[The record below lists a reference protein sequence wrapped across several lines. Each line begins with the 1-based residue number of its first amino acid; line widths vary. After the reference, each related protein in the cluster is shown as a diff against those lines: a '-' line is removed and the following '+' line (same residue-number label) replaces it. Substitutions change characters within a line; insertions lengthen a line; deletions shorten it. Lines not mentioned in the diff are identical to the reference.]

1 MQTIIKIIESG
12 KTIQGLEQTHVLM
25 DVYSPG
31 RRLRHNQETRFYL
44 FSNQPTAQL
53 FPSKKSMHADEGQFA
68 SPPDGEP
75 ATAAIGNARG
85 EFIIQSAEEQ
95 ARANFYILLA
105 TLLLAPPSAELLH
118 ALANADP
125 IAGETGDLESAW
137 EQLVLVAGIMD
148 ADAVREEFDALFV
161 STGTPLINPH
171 ASLYLSGFMMD
182 RPLAAL
188 RDALRELGLARQ
200 GSAVELEDHL
210 GSLFE
215 TMALLIQQGRDVR
228 TQMAFFNEHIAGW
241 ADACLEAVSRAVI
254 GSIAYCT

>member
-1 MQTIIKIIESG
+1 MDIRS
-12 KTIQGLEQTHVLM
+12 LMTHFRHKDGARSCRVC
-25 DVYSPG
+25 Y
-31 RRLRHNQETRFYL
+31 LREPRD
-44 FSNQPTAQL
+44 FSLP
-53 FPSKKSMHADEGQFA
+53 KESMHADEGKFVLQ
-68 SPPDGEP
+68 PDGEP
-75 ATAAIGNARG
+75 GSTPLENAG
-85 EFIIQSAEEQ
+85 SEFILQSSEEQ
-95 ARANFYILLA
+95 ARAHFYSLMA

-148 ADAVREEFDALFV
+148 AESLREEFDALFV

-188 RDALRELGLARQ
+188 RDTLRELGLARQ
-200 GSAVELEDHL
+200 ASAVELEDHL

-215 TMALLIQQGRDVR
+215 TMALLIQQGRSVQ
-228 TQMAFFNEHIAGW
+228 TQKAFFNKHIAGW
-241 ADACLEAVSRAVI
+241 VHACLEDVRSAGDANFYSHVAQVLEAFLNLERDAFEM
-254 GSIAYCT
+254 GGD

>member
-1 MQTIIKIIESG
+1 MHIDERKFTLQPGGES
-12 KTIQGLEQTHVLM
+12 
-25 DVYSPG
+25 D
-31 RRLRHNQETRFYL
+31 
-44 FSNQPTAQL
+44 
-53 FPSKKSMHADEGQFA
+53 
-68 SPPDGEP
+68 
-75 ATAAIGNARG
+75 AAAPGNAGG
-85 EFIIQSAEEQ
+85 EFNLQPAEEQ
-95 ARANFYILLA
+95 ARACFYGLMA

-148 ADAVREEFDALFV
+148 AEAVREEFDALFV

-188 RDALRELGLARQ
+188 RDKLRELGLARQ
-200 GSAVELEDHL
+200 AGAVELEDHL

-215 TMALLIQQGRDVR
+215 TMALLIGQGRPLAIQREVFDVHLGSWVEPCLKDIR
-228 TQMAFFNEHIAGW
+228 DAPDANFYRKLADVVDAFCRMEV
-241 ADACLEAVSRAVI
+241 EAFELLPQ
-254 GSIAYCT
+254 

>member
-1 MQTIIKIIESG
+1 MSSSPNASSG
-12 KTIQGLEQTHVLM
+12 IRREHGFRSHYAAMLRNPSQMTEPMH
-25 DVYSPG
+25 SNE
-31 RRLRHNQETRFYL
+31 RRL
-44 FSNQPTAQL
+44 
-53 FPSKKSMHADEGQFA
+53 PSRPGEVPGTDPLEDVPGQFNLQ
-68 SPPDGEP
+68 PD
-75 ATAAIGNARG
+75 
-85 EFIIQSAEEQ
+85 EEQ
-95 ARANFYILLA
+95 ARACFYGLMA

-148 ADAVREEFDALFV
+148 AEAVREEFDALFV

-241 ADACLEAVSRAVI
+241 ADACLEDIRAADKANFYLHVAQLI
-254 GSIAYCT
+254 QSFLFVERNAFEMGGG

>member
-1 MQTIIKIIESG
+1 MHTDEPKFPWQVSDE
-12 KTIQGLEQTHVLM
+12 
-25 DVYSPG
+25 PG
-31 RRLRHNQETRFYL
+31 AT
-44 FSNQPTAQL
+44 
-53 FPSKKSMHADEGQFA
+53 
-68 SPPDGEP
+68 PPE
-75 ATAAIGNARG
+75 NARG
-85 EFIIQSAEEQ
+85 DFVVQSDEEL
-95 ARANFYILLA
+95 ARASFYGLMA
-105 TLLLAPPSAELLH
+105 TLLLAPPSADLLH
-118 ALANADP
+118 ALATADP
-125 IAGETGDLESAW
+125 IAGETGELESAW

-215 TMALLIQQGRDVR
+215 TMALLIQQGRGIR
-228 TQMAFFNEHIAGW
+228 TQRAFFNEHIAGW
-241 ADACLEAVSRAVI
+241 ADACLEDIRDADKANFYVHVAQLIQSFLFVERNAFEM
-254 GSIAYCT
+254 GGG